1 MHCNEPKPHSYKH
14 IKYQLLQQVMRM
26 TWFTPPHQK
35 AFAIQPNNWIPTNI
49 TASALKLLHGVL
61 EQTTCT
67 LPATELS
74 CTNLCSQIPPLSTT
88 KQCSIMGSTTEAL
101 QLSLQN

>member
-35 AFAIQPNNWIPTNI
+35 AFAIQPSKWIPTNI
-49 TASALKLLHGVL
+49 TASALKLLHRVL

-88 KQCSIMGSTTEAL
+88 KQRSTMGSTTEAL